1 MRCLAC
7 NENLSDR
14 EANRKYPDA
23 HKIKN
28 PEDRYIMLCDPCIKL
43 TDLVERIPLEDA
55 DYQELEVDDG
65 SPLLEPA

>member
-7 NENLSDR
+7 DRNLSDR

-23 HKIKN
+23 DRIKN

-43 TDLVERIPLEDA
+43 TDLVEVVPLEDI
-55 DYQELEVDDG
+55 DYVEVDNG
-65 SPLLEPA
+65 QEVLE